1 MPLNPMAML
10 GLVTRFHVSVDGVD
24 LGGWARCSGLS
35 VDFKP
40 EPWYEGGDYQHPT
53 YLPGQL
59 EYPPI
64 TLQRAMNAQD
74 TPRVQAWLSSKAQS
88 WVNAN
93 SSGGGG
99 TAQITLFDARAQK
112 VASWSLRNVYP
123 SKWDG
128 PELDARTL
136 GVAIE
141 SLQLVHEGFL

>member
-1 MPLNPMAML
+1 MPMNPMAML

-24 LGGWARCSGLS
+24 LGGWGRCSGLS
-35 VDFKP
+35 VDFKSTVVV
-40 EPWYEGGDYQHPT
+40 EGGDYQHRT
-53 YLPGQL
+53 YLPDRI

-64 TLQRAMNAQD
+64 TLQRAMNSQD
-74 TPRVQAWLSSKAQS
+74 TPKVQAWLSGRANS
-88 WVNAN
+88 WMTAA

-99 TAQITLFDARAQK
+99 TATITLFDSKAAK
-112 VASWSLRNVYP
+112 VASWTLRNVYP